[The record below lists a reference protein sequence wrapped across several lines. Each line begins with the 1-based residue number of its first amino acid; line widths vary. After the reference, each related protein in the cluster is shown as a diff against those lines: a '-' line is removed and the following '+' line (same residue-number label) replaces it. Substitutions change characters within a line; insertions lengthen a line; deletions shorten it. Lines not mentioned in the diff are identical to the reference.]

1 MNVPIVIRGPASA
14 NGCGEKFCMPVLL
27 SMLASSTNGPLALAG
42 VAIQIFFCK
51 SVRSTIEFDV
61 RNPSSFALRAQVAS
75 GYQEI
80 CRCSFEITQVVR

>member
-1 MNVPIVIRGPASA
+1 
-14 NGCGEKFCMPVLL
+14 MPVLL
-27 SMLASSTNGPLALAG
+27 FVLPSGTNGPLALAG
-42 VAIQIFFCK
+42 VAADVPTQIFFCK

-80 CRCSFEITQVVR
+80 CRCSFEITQPVR